1 MKELEYPFDSLF
13 ILRKRKTIK
22 RLLEEYKQNS
32 GSVFITKRIAF
43 LGGSSTHDIRE
54 ILELFLLNV
63 GIEPLFYESEYA
75 QYWQDIMFDNEG
87 LDNFKPDLIFIHTS
101 SKNINKY
108 PTVYDSDEV
117 IRTKLEEQ
125 YNHFEIMWKKIQEK
139 YHCPIIQNNFEQPYF
154 RLMGNKDVSDIH
166 GRNNFINRLNQLF
179 YLYAQNNN
187 NFFINDINYLASSF
201 GLQRWADPSFWYL
214 YKYILNFE
222 AIPEFAYNLANIIKS
237 IYGKNKKVLM
247 LDLDNTLWGG
257 IVGDDG
263 AENIEIGQ
271 ETAVAEIYTEFQQYL
286 KAHKGLGVLLTINSK
301 NEKENA
307 IAGLTRPD
315 SVLKPEDF
323 IVIKANWNPK
333 SQNANE
339 TAEILNLGVDSFV
352 FVDDNPAEREIIKA
366 NIKGIAVPEITS
378 PENYINILDRCG
390 FFEVTNFSNDDLKR
404 NEMYKANIARET
416 LKSEF
421 TNYSDFLLSLQM
433 QAEIGPFVSI
443 YMSRIAQLTNK
454 SNQFNLTTKR
464 CTQAE
469 IEKIAADKNY
479 ITLYGKL
486 EDKFGD
492 NGVVSIVFGHID
504 KDEKDL
510 FHIDLWLMSCR
521 VLKRDMEY
529 AMLDKLVQACKKND
543 IKRIKGYYFP
553 TQKNKMVK
561 NFYET
566 LGFDKEEENGIGDS
580 TWILKNIVDYK
591 NKNKV
596 IKIKGE

>member
-1 MKELEYPFDSLF
+1 
-13 ILRKRKTIK
+13 
-22 RLLEEYKQNS
+22 
-32 GSVFITKRIAF
+32 
-43 LGGSSTHDIRE
+43 
-54 ILELFLLNV
+54 
-63 GIEPLFYESEYA
+63 
-75 QYWQDIMFDNEG
+75 
-87 LDNFKPDLIFIHTS
+87 
-101 SKNINKY
+101 
-108 PTVYDSDEV
+108 
-117 IRTKLEEQ
+117 
-125 YNHFEIMWKKIQEK
+125 
-139 YHCPIIQNNFEQPYF
+139 
-154 RLMGNKDVSDIH
+154 
-166 GRNNFINRLNQLF
+166 
-179 YLYAQNNN
+179 
-187 NFFINDINYLASSF
+187 
-201 GLQRWADPSFWYL
+201 
-214 YKYILNFE
+214 
-222 AIPEFAYNLANIIKS
+222 
-237 IYGKNKKVLM
+237 
-247 LDLDNTLWGG
+247 
-257 IVGDDG
+257 
-263 AENIEIGQ
+263 
-271 ETAVAEIYTEFQQYL
+271 
-286 KAHKGLGVLLTINSK
+286 
-301 NEKENA
+301 
-307 IAGLTRPD
+307 
-315 SVLKPEDF
+315 
-323 IVIKANWNPK
+323 
-333 SQNANE
+333 
-339 TAEILNLGVDSFV
+339 
-352 FVDDNPAEREIIKA
+352 
-366 NIKGIAVPEITS
+366 
-378 PENYINILDRCG
+378 
-390 FFEVTNFSNDDLKR
+390 
-404 NEMYKANIARET
+404 MYKANIARET